1 MSEISIE
8 KCKEYNQED
17 VDRTI
22 EKVIAN
28 LGGINNFVK
37 ENSRV
42 LLKVNLL
49 FDRHP
54 DKMVN
59 THPSVIEAV
68 IKLLKKH
75 KCSVFIGDS
84 PAIGSC
90 RGAAKSSG
98 YLELEKKLDCK
109 IINFNNSIQVK
120 NPSPKSTF
128 KNIEVASEIYDY
140 DYIINLP
147 KVKTHGQMGLTL
159 GVKNMF
165 GCIPGTKK
173 LHWHLKAGINKEY
186 FAKMLVEVYEH
197 IKPVLTI
204 TDGITGMEGNG
215 PQWGSPRKLGVILAS
230 RDAVVSDLIISRL
243 VNYEQEKFL
252 TFRAARDKGI
262 GTTDI
267 NDIKFFGENLSS
279 LNIVDFK
286 KVPLSSL
293 EFRIPSFIFGPL
305 KDIFATKP
313 SIDHSKCTACK
324 LCMEICPARTITI
337 KNNKIFIDYRNCIRC
352 FCCQELC
359 KEGAISVKHNWL
371 SDIFK

>member
-1 MSEISIE
+1 
-8 KCKEYNQED
+8 
-17 VDRTI
+17 
-22 EKVIAN
+22 
-28 LGGINNFVK
+28 
-37 ENSRV
+37 
-42 LLKVNLL
+42 
-49 FDRHP
+49 
-54 DKMVN
+54 
-59 THPSVIEAV
+59 
-68 IKLLKKH
+68 
-75 KCSVFIGDS
+75 
-84 PAIGSC
+84 
-90 RGAAKSSG
+90 
-98 YLELEKKLDCK
+98 
-109 IINFNNSIQVK
+109 
-120 NPSPKSTF
+120 
-128 KNIEVASEIYDY
+128 
-140 DYIINLP
+140 
-147 KVKTHGQMGLTL
+147 
-159 GVKNMF
+159 
-165 GCIPGTKK
+165 
-173 LHWHLKAGINKEY
+173 
-186 FAKMLVEVYEH
+186 
-197 IKPVLTI
+197 I

-230 RDAVVSDLIISRL
+230 RDAVASDLIISRL